1 MKPILIVL
9 VLFMNCKSNK
19 PMTDKTAHKITT
31 QLEMSKNTF
40 QVGESIVVN
49 FLVKNNTNS
58 SFEFCPWQTPLEK
71 ELTANCFEIIYKGE
85 VLPYNGK
92 MVKRRPPTK
101 EDNSILKPKASR
113 TQTVNINE
121 AYNLDK
127 PGTYTI
133 RFLGRAINGLPNSEP
148 IHFSI
153 HKKTINRKE
162 AIEIAKHNAKLYLRT
177 VNPPRHFIVDAE
189 NGNVIRLNLE
199 NQPQKLISEEYI
211 ARYGKDRMNSEIT
224 VWEIIL
230 KYKWTNNSTKIEVEK
245 VKFLTIKPI

>member
-40 QVGESIVVN
+40 QVGDTIS
-49 FLVKNNTNS
+49 VKFSAHNNTNS

-71 ELTANCFEIIYKGE
+71 ELTANCFEIIYKGDT
-85 VLPYNGK
+85 LPYKGR
-92 MVKRRPPTK
+92 MTKRKPPTK

-113 TQTVNINE
+113 TQTININE
-121 AYNLDK
+121 AYNLDQS
-127 PGTYTI
+127 GTYTI
-133 RFLGRAINGLPNSEP
+133 RFLGRPINKLPNSKS
-148 IHFSI
+148 ITFSI
-153 HKKTINRKE
+153 HKKIINRKE

-199 NQPQKLISEEYI
+199 NQPQKLIWY
-211 ARYGKDRMNSEIT
+211 
-224 VWEIIL
+224 
-230 KYKWTNNSTKIEVEK
+230 
-245 VKFLTIKPI
+245 KPIEYCL